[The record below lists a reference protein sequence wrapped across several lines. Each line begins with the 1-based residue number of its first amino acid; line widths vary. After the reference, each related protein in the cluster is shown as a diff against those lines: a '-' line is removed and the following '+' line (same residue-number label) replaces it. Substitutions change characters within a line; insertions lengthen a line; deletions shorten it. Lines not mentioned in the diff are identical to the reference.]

1 MTLNKCVHRTVC
13 CRIEWNTKARAL
25 TCHEAWSR
33 QAEQEAEHV
42 GGGGQSELHTDIK
55 KRYHVTFEDLVLFW
69 VLRLETIPA
78 ASQVPEVDTITA
90 DTLTFLQILNHYTKL
105 LLDAMHFGG
114 IDHLIQK
121 EWTLILWIL
130 KDFYVHVH
138 TSSVRLCFIYCTL

>member
-1 MTLNKCVHRTVC
+1 MLEEEVSRSYTQTLKSVTTLRL
-13 CRIEWNTKARAL
+13 RI
-25 TCHEAWSR
+25 
-33 QAEQEAEHV
+33 
-42 GGGGQSELHTDIK
+42 
-55 KRYHVTFEDLVLFW
+55 DLVLFW

-121 EWTLILWIL
+121 E
-130 KDFYVHVH
+130 
-138 TSSVRLCFIYCTL
+138 